1 MTRDRVAGLSP
12 ERTTQRSAAKAR
24 GLAAAWLAATL
35 ALVVVLGA
43 CGNVTSSPATSS
55 AAPSGSPG
63 ASGAA
68 GARPTAWPGNAVLG
82 IEALGVADGP
92 ILAAINDFNR
102 GIATEDLAL
111 MRRAADGLAG
121 LDVLLPNIDKI
132 NIYDPMKSFAERYG
146 AAIRGISAAARDVR
160 AAIDAGD
167 AAAITTSSQALI
179 TSLGAYTDVQP
190 ELAMWVGDSIKQR
203 RLLLR

>member
-1 MTRDRVAGLSP
+1 MTSDRVAGLSP
-12 ERTTQRSAAKAR
+12 ERTTQRSAASAR
-24 GLAAAWLAATL
+24 SLAAAWLAAI
-35 ALVVVLGA
+35 LVVGVVLAA
-43 CGNVTSSPATSS
+43 CGNVTSSPSA

-132 NIYDPMKSFAERYG
+132 NIYDPMKPFAERYG
-146 AAIRGISAAARDVR
+146 AAIRGISAAAKDVR

-179 TSLGAYTDVQP
+179 TSLRAYTDVQP

-203 RLLLR
+203 RLLVR